1 MFISNSN
8 PVVHN
13 LRESKIKEKQLLSPL
28 PVLVMAAIIYPQ
40 GEMSNWKHS
49 SLAGQ
54 NLFIV
59 CLARNEDKEL
69 SGVADY
75 P

>member
-1 MFISNSN
+1 M
-8 PVVHN
+8 VYN
-13 LRESKIKEKQLLSPL
+13 LRESRIKEKQLSSPL
-28 PVLVMAAIIYPQ
+28 RVLVMAAITYPQ

-59 CLARNEDKEL
+59 CLSRNEDKEL
-69 SGVADY
+69 SGVVDY

>member
-1 MFISNSN
+1 M
-8 PVVHN
+8 VYN
-13 LRESKIKEKQLLSPL
+13 LRESKIKENQLLSPL
-28 PVLVMAAIIYPQ
+28 PVLVMAAISYPQ

>member
-1 MFISNSN
+1 M
-8 PVVHN
+8 VYN
-13 LRESKIKEKQLLSPL
+13 LRESKIKEKELLSPL
-28 PVLVMAAIIYPQ
+28 PVLVMAAISYPQ

>member
-1 MFISNSN
+1 M
-8 PVVHN
+8 VYN

-28 PVLVMAAIIYPQ
+28 PVLVMAAISYPQ